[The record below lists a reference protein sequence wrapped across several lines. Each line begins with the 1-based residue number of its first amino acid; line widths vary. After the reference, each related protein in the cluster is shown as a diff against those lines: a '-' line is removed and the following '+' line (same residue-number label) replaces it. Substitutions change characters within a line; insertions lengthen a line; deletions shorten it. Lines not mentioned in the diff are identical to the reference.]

1 MMLHVRFETWF
12 FAAFSIFVLKQAG
25 NQENNCNNKS
35 NYTKTVFYAVT
46 VVSALCCIWNISAK
60 EIHSLRPLRYPS
72 DEVIEVINKC
82 APQHMYNDMNTGAF
96 FEYNGISVI
105 MDSRVDMYNEEFLM
119 DMNAIKGKVSV
130 TNATLDYTDT
140 ILNKYDIDMVTLC
153 KGDSMMLIG
162 YMTHRSDWHIV
173 YQDNAYVIFQKNA

>member
-1 MMLHVRFETWF
+1 
-12 FAAFSIFVLKQAG
+12 
-25 NQENNCNNKS
+25 
-35 NYTKTVFYAVT
+35 
-46 VVSALCCIWNISAK
+46 
-60 EIHSLRPLRYPS
+60 
-72 DEVIEVINKC
+72 
-82 APQHMYNDMNTGAF
+82 MYNDMNTGAF
-96 FEYNGISVI
+96 FEYNGIPVI

-119 DMNAIKGKVSV
+119 DMNTIKGKVSV